1 MSTPRLNSYLHH
13 YVKRNSLIPLQ
24 IDASVLAYEYEAG
37 VDDPIAFNASDYV
50 KGAGLS
56 SIVIESS
63 GIVDADEALEITYG
77 GTAYT
82 IDLDTDGNTTLYGL
96 INEPDFVVTVASG
109 ALSIAKGV
117 Y

>member
-1 MSTPRLNSYLHH
+1 MSILRLNSYLHH
-13 YVKRNSLIPLQ
+13 YVKQNSLIPLW

-63 GIVDADEALEITYG
+63 GIEDADEALEITYG

-82 IDLDTDGNTTLYGL
+82 INLGTDGTTTLYGT
-96 INEPDFVVTVASG
+96 IYEPDFVVTVASG
-109 ALSIAKGV
+109 VVTLTKGAD
-117 Y
+117 